1 MSDRYEFDV
10 QLVEFDHDQA
20 VKSAF
25 AGDMTDLS
33 SRTVPESVPEPTRAL
48 VPSRGPAPAL
58 VSTEATDA
66 AQIND
71 AVGLARNLLAA
82 SLADESKRERRR
94 RERLGRL
101 LADHNGRELILSL
114 TDEVLRLERP
124 AVAAKRFAELV
135 REYPTAAMGPIDSL
149 MLRAGALVAPRLP
162 SIVMPLVVRRV
173 RSETSGI
180 VLPADDPAFG
190 RHLAR
195 RSAAGVRLNI
205 NPLGEA
211 ILSDA
216 EADERLASVLAKVE
230 RADVDYI
237 SVKVS
242 AIVAN
247 LDVLA
252 FDDSVRRVT
261 ERLRTLYRTADAA
274 TPTTFVNLDMEEF
287 RDLDLTID
295 SFITVLSE
303 PEFTAVDAGIVLQA
317 YLPNSHGA
325 AERLGAWAAQRRS
338 AGGGT
343 VKVRLVK
350 GANLAMESVEAE
362 LHGWIAAPYGTKA
375 DVDASYK
382 RLLDSLLRPEW
393 AAALR
398 VGVASH
404 NLFDIAWAMLQV
416 NRAGASDR
424 VVFEMLEGMAPAQA
438 RAVQVATADAGLGQI
453 LMYSPVV
460 AEADFDASIAYLSR
474 RLDENTQAD
483 NFLRSLFTLT
493 VDSAEFDRQAD
504 MFRAA
509 ATHRHD
515 VSTDHRR
522 TAAPRPADRFSNEPE
537 SDFTDAGL
545 RTEIEAAMSTVAL
558 VAPSTV
564 GTAAEMADVVQR
576 AVVATSEPATAEQRR
591 TWLQATAD
599 AMRDGWVDT
608 LAIMAAETGKTIHQ
622 ADPEVAE
629 AIDFCDYYGTV
640 GVAGLERLAA
650 DGFDVSP
657 RGVVAVI
664 APWNFP
670 YAIPT
675 GGVAS
680 ALAAGNAVILKPA
693 PEAVHVGARIAEQFW
708 AAGVPADL
716 LQLVVCDDGPVGTT
730 LVSHPD
736 IDTITLT
743 GSHETAAMFL
753 DWRPDVR
760 VLAETSGKNALVI
773 TAAADIDEAIA
784 DLVNSSFGHAGQKCS
799 AASLAIVEASVYD
812 DPTFSIRLRDAVQS
826 LRVAEPFDLSSMV
839 GPIIGAPNPALHRA
853 LTTLDTG
860 ESWLV
865 EPGCLD
871 ADHHLWAPAV
881 RMGVHCGSW
890 FHRTE
895 CFGPVL
901 GVMRAD
907 DLDHAIEIQNASDFG
922 LTGGI
927 HSLDPN
933 EIATWLGRVEI
944 GNAYVNRMTTGA
956 IVQRQ
961 PFGGWKQSSVGGGAK
976 AGGPGYVQQ
985 LARIAT
991 GTSNVDATTS
1001 YADAWAKQFAVE
1013 HDPSGLSA
1021 ESNVLRYFPLD
1032 RVMVRHDGNDP
1043 TAIELMRL
1051 AASTTGTV
1059 LDESSAVDE
1068 SDDEFVTRLA
1078 GVNRIRLLTS
1088 LSDEA
1093 RRVCHQANVAIDDSA
1108 PVGDGFV
1115 ELYRWV
1121 REQSISRTM
1130 HRHGRLIAR

>member
-1 MSDRYEFDV
+1 
-10 QLVEFDHDQA
+10 
-20 VKSAF
+20 AF
-25 AGDMTDLS
+25 
-33 SRTVPESVPEPTRAL
+33 E
-48 VPSRGPAPAL
+48 
-58 VSTEATDA
+58 
-66 AQIND
+66 
-71 AVGLARNLLAA
+71 
-82 SLADESKRERRR
+82 
-94 RERLGRL
+94 
-101 LADHNGRELILSL
+101 
-114 TDEVLRLERP
+114 
-124 AVAAKRFAELV
+124 
-135 REYPTAAMGPIDSL
+135 
-149 MLRAGALVAPRLP
+149 
-162 SIVMPLVVRRV
+162 
-173 RSETSGI
+173 
-180 VLPADDPAFG
+180 
-190 RHLAR
+190 
-195 RSAAGVRLNI
+195 
-205 NPLGEA
+205 
-211 ILSDA
+211 
-216 EADERLASVLAKVE
+216 
-230 RADVDYI
+230 
-237 SVKVS
+237 
-242 AIVAN
+242 
-247 LDVLA
+247 
-252 FDDSVRRVT
+252 DSVRRVI
-261 ERLRTLYRTADAA
+261 ERLRTLYRAAGAA

-287 RDLDLTID
+287 RDLDLTLD
-295 SFITVLSE
+295 AFIAVLTE
-303 PEFTAVDAGIVLQA
+303 PEFATVDAGIVLQA
-317 YLPNSHGA
+317 YLPDSHDA
-325 AERLGAWAAQRRS
+325 AERLGAWAAQRHS
-338 AGGGT
+338 EGGGT

-350 GANLAMESVEAE
+350 GANLAMESAEAE
-362 LHGWIAAPYGTKA
+362 LHGWVAAPYGNKA

-393 AAALR
+393 AKAIR
-398 VGVASH
+398 IGVASH
-404 NLFDIAWAMLQV
+404 NLFDIAWAMIQIDT
-416 NRAGASDR
+416 AGANDR

-438 RAVQVATADAGLGQI
+438 RAVQAAAAEAGLGKL

-460 AEADFDASIAYLSR
+460 AEADFDASLAYLGR

-493 VDSAEFDRQAD
+493 VDSAEFHRQAD
-504 MFRAA
+504 MFRTSVA
-509 ATHRHD
+509 HRHD
-515 VSTDHRR
+515 VSTGHRR

-537 SDFTDAGL
+537 SDFTCAGL
-545 RTEIEAAMSTVAL
+545 RVEIEAAMSSVGL
-558 VAPSTV
+558 VAPPTIDTV
-564 GTAAEMADVVQR
+564 DEMVVVVQR
-576 AVVATSEPATAEQRR
+576 AVAAAAAPVTAQQRR
-591 TWLQATAD
+591 IWLQATAD
-599 AMRDGWVDT
+599 VMRDGWVET
-608 LAIMAAETGKTIHQ
+608 MAIMAAETGKTIHQ

-708 AAGVPADL
+708 AAGVPADR
-716 LQLVVCDDGPVGTT
+716 LQLVICDDGPVGSS
-730 LVSHPD
+730 LVTHPD

-753 DWRPDVR
+753 DWRPEVR

-812 DPTFSIRLRDAVQS
+812 DPTFGIRLRDAVQS
-826 LRVAEPFDLSSMV
+826 LRVAEPFDLWSMV

-853 LTTLDTG
+853 LTTLDSG

-865 EPGCLD
+865 EPICLN
-871 ADHHLWAPAV
+871 ADRQLWAPAV
-881 RMGVHCGSW
+881 RMGVRPGSW

-901 GVMRAD
+901 GVIRAD
-907 DLDHAIEIQNASDFG
+907 DLDQAIAIQNASDFG

-927 HSLDPN
+927 HSLDPS
-933 EIATWLGRVEI
+933 EIATWLDRVEI
-944 GNAYVNRMTTGA
+944 GNAYVNRMITGA

-961 PFGGWKQSSVGGGAK
+961 PFGGWKQSSVGGGSK

-985 LARIAT
+985 FARIST
-991 GTSNVDATTS
+991 GTSSVDATVS
-1001 YADAWAKQFAVE
+1001 YADAWSSQFAAE

-1021 ESNVLRYFPLD
+1021 ESNVLRYFPVD
-1032 RVMVRHDGNDP
+1032 RVVARHDGNDP
-1043 TAIELMRL
+1043 AAIDLLRL
-1051 AASTTGTV
+1051 AAATTGTV
-1059 LDESSAVDE
+1059 LDESSTADE
-1068 SDDEFVTRLA
+1068 SDDEFVARLG
-1078 GVNRIRLLTS
+1078 GVDRIRLLTD

-1093 RRVCHQANVAIDDSA
+1093 RRLCHQSNVAVDESV
-1108 PVGDGFV
+1108 PVSDGFV

>member
-1 MSDRYEFDV
+1 V
-10 QLVEFDHDQA
+10 
-20 VKSAF
+20 
-25 AGDMTDLS
+25 
-33 SRTVPESVPEPTRAL
+33 
-48 VPSRGPAPAL
+48 
-58 VSTEATDA
+58 ATDA
-66 AQIND
+66 QQTND
-71 AVGLARNLLAA
+71 AVDLARRLLAV

-101 LADHNGRELILSL
+101 LADHHGRELILSL
-114 TDEVLRLERP
+114 TDEVLRLDSP

-135 REYPTAAMGPIDSL
+135 REHPTREMGPIDGL
-149 MLRAGALVAPRLP
+149 MLRAGALVAPRL
-162 SIVMPLVVRRV
+162 SGIVMPLVVRRI
-173 RSETSGI
+173 RAETSGI
-180 VLPADDPAFG
+180 VLRTDEPIFG
-190 RHLAR
+190 QHLAR
-195 RSAAGVRLNI
+195 RADEGVRLNV

-216 EADERLASVLAKVE
+216 EADERLATVLAKVE
-230 RADVDYI
+230 RVDVDYV

-261 ERLRTLYRTADAA
+261 DRLRTLYRAAGAA

-287 RDLDLTID
+287 GDLDLTID
-295 SFITVLSE
+295 AFIAVLSE
-303 PEFTAVDAGIVLQA
+303 PEFATVDAGIVLQA
-317 YLPNSHGA
+317 YLPDSHGA
-325 AERLGAWAAQRRS
+325 AERLGGWAAQRRS
-338 AGGGT
+338 EGGGT

-350 GANLAMESVEAE
+350 GANLAMESAEAE
-362 LHGWIAAPYGTKA
+362 LRGWVAAPYGNKA

-382 RLLDSLLRPEW
+382 RLLDSLLRPDW
-393 AAALR
+393 AEAIR
-398 VGVASH
+398 IGVASH
-404 NLFDIAWAMLQV
+404 NLFDIAWAMIQIDK
-416 NRAGASDR
+416 AGAHDR

-438 RAVQVATADAGLGQI
+438 RAVQAAAAEAGLGQL

-460 AEADFDASIAYLSR
+460 AEADFDASLAYLGR

-483 NFLRSLFTLT
+483 NFLRALFTLT

-504 MFRAA
+504 MFRVAVA
-509 ATHRHD
+509 HRHD

-522 TAAPRPADRFSNEPE
+522 RAAPRPADRFSNEPE
-537 SDFTDAGL
+537 SDFTDARL
-545 RTEIEAAMSTVAL
+545 RAEIEAAMSSVAL
-558 VAPSTV
+558 VAPPRINT
-564 GTAAEMADVVQR
+564 TDEMIVVVQR
-576 AVVATSEPATAEQRR
+576 AVVAAAEPATVEQRR

-599 AMRDGWVDT
+599 VMRNGWVDT
-608 LAIMAAETGKTIHQ
+608 MAIMAAETGKTIHQ

-640 GVAGLERLAA
+640 GVAGLERLIAE
-650 DGFDVSP
+650 GFDVSP
-657 RGVVAVI
+657 RGVVAVV

-716 LQLVVCDDGPVGTT
+716 LQLVICDDGPVASS
-730 LVSHPD
+730 LVTHRD

-753 DWRPDVR
+753 DWRPGVR

-812 DPTFSIRLRDAVQS
+812 DPTFGIRLRDAVQS

-865 EPGCLD
+865 EPACLD
-871 ADHHLWAPAV
+871 IDRHLWAPAV
-881 RMGVHCGSW
+881 RMGVQPGSW

-901 GVMRAD
+901 GVIRAD
-907 DLDHAIEIQNASDFG
+907 DLDQAIEIQNSSNFG

-927 HSLDPN
+927 HSLDPS
-933 EIATWLGRVEI
+933 EIATWLDRVEI
-944 GNAYVNRMTTGA
+944 GNAYVNRMITGA

-961 PFGGWKQSSVGGGAK
+961 PFGGWKQSSVGGGPK

-985 LARIAT
+985 FARIAT
-991 GTSNVDATTS
+991 GTSSVDAAAS
-1001 YADAWAKQFAVE
+1001 YADAWASQFAAE
-1013 HDPSGLSA
+1013 HDPSGLTS
-1021 ESNVLRYFPLD
+1021 ESNVLRYFSVD
-1032 RVMVRHDGNDP
+1032 RVLVRHDGNDP
-1043 TAIELMRL
+1043 VAIDLLRL
-1051 AASTTGTV
+1051 AAATTGVV
-1059 LDESSAVDE
+1059 LDESSTVDE
-1068 SDDEFVTRLA
+1068 PDSEFLARLG
-1078 GVNRIRLLTS
+1078 GVNRVRLLTD
-1088 LSDEA
+1088 LSDDA
-1093 RRVCHQANVAIDDSA
+1093 RRRCHEANVALDESA
-1108 PVGDGFV
+1108 PVSDGFV

-1130 HRHGRLIAR
+1130 HRHGRLTAR

>member
-1 MSDRYEFDV
+1 MADRYEFD
-10 QLVEFDHDQA
+10 LSPVEFDQDRA
-20 VKSAF
+20 VESVL
-25 AGDMTDLS
+25 AGEMTDLS
-33 SRTVPESVPEPTRAL
+33 SRTVPESVPASPW
-48 VPSRGPAPAL
+48 APGAAA
-58 VSTEATDA
+58 VMATDTERTH
-66 AQIND
+66 D
-71 AVGLARNLLAA
+71 AVDLARSLLAA
-82 SLADESKRERRR
+82 SLADESKREQRR

-101 LADHNGRELILSL
+101 LADHHGRELILAL
-114 TDEVLRLERP
+114 TDEVLRLDCP
-124 AVAAKRFAELV
+124 VVAAKRFAELV
-135 REYPTAAMGPIDSL
+135 REHPTREIGPIDGL
-149 MLRAGALVAPRLP
+149 MLRAGALVAPRL
-162 SIVMPLVVRRV
+162 SGIVMPLVVRRI

-180 VLPADDPAFG
+180 VLRTDEPAFG

-195 RSAAGVRLNI
+195 RADEGVRLNV

-216 EADERLASVLAKVE
+216 EADERLATVLAKVD
-230 RADVDYI
+230 RSDVDYV

-261 ERLRTLYRTADAA
+261 ERLRKLYRAAGAA

-295 SFITVLSE
+295 AFIAVLSE
-303 PEFTAVDAGIVLQA
+303 AEFTNVDAGIVLQA
-317 YLPNSHGA
+317 YLPDSHGA
-325 AERLGAWAAQRRS
+325 AERLGAWAAQRRVE
-338 AGGGT
+338 GGGT

-350 GANLAMESVEAE
+350 GANLAMESAEAE
-362 LHGWIAAPYGTKA
+362 LHGWIAAPYGNKA

-393 AAALR
+393 AEAICI
-398 VGVASH
+398 GVASH
-404 NLFDIAWAMLQV
+404 NLFDIAWAMIQIDK
-416 NRAGASDR
+416 AGATDR

-438 RAVQVATADAGLGQI
+438 RAIQAAATQAGLGQL

-460 AEADFDASIAYLSR
+460 AEADFDASLAYLSR

-509 ATHRHD
+509 VARRHD

-522 TAAPRPADRFSNEPE
+522 RAASRPADQFSNEPE
-537 SDFTDAGL
+537 SDFTDAGF
-545 RTEIEAAMSTVAL
+545 RAQIEAAMSSVTL
-558 VAPSTV
+558 VAPPRINTTDEV
-564 GTAAEMADVVQR
+564 IVVVQR
-576 AVVATSEPATAEQRR
+576 AVAAAAEPSTVEQRR
-591 TWLQATAD
+591 AWLHATAGV
-599 AMRDGWVDT
+599 MRDGWVDT
-608 LAIMAAETGKTIHQ
+608 MAIMAAETGKTIHQ

-640 GVAGLERLAA
+640 GVGGLERLAA

-657 RGVVAVI
+657 RGVVAVV

-693 PEAVHVGARIAEQFW
+693 PEAVHVGAQIAEQFW

-716 LQLVVCDDGPVGTT
+716 LQLVICDDGPVGSS
-730 LVSHPD
+730 LVTHPA

-743 GSHETAAMFL
+743 GAHETAAMFL

-812 DPTFSIRLRDAVQS
+812 DPTFGIRLRDAVQS

-839 GPIIGAPNPALHRA
+839 GPIIGAPNHALHRA
-853 LTTLDTG
+853 LTMLDTG

-865 EPGCLD
+865 EPVCFD
-871 ADHHLWAPAV
+871 ADRHLWAPAV
-881 RMGVHCGSW
+881 RMGVRPGSW
-890 FHRTE
+890 FHQTE

-901 GVMRAD
+901 GVIRAD
-907 DLDHAIEIQNASDFG
+907 DLDQAIEIQNASDFG

-933 EIATWLGRVEI
+933 EISTWLDRVEI
-944 GNAYVNRMTTGA
+944 GNAYVNRMITGA

-985 LARIAT
+985 FARIST
-991 GTSNVDATTS
+991 GTSNVDAAAS
-1001 YADAWAKQFAVE
+1001 YADAWASQFAVE

-1021 ESNVLRYFPLD
+1021 ESNVLRYFPVD
-1032 RVMVRHDGNDP
+1032 RVMVRHDGNDSV
-1043 TAIELMRL
+1043 AIDLLRL
-1051 AASTTGTV
+1051 AARTTGAF
-1059 LDESSAVDE
+1059 LDESSTVSE
-1068 SDDEFVTRLA
+1068 SDKEFVARLS
-1078 GVNRIRLLTS
+1078 GVDRIRLLAP

-1093 RRVCHQANVAIDDSA
+1093 RRLCHQANVAIDESD
-1108 PVGDGFV
+1108 PVCDGFV

>member
-1 MSDRYEFDV
+1 MPDRYEFDFPT
-10 QLVEFDHDQA
+10 VEFDQDRVA
-20 VKSAF
+20 DSVLS
-25 AGDMTDLS
+25 GEMTDLS
-33 SRTVPESVPEPTRAL
+33 SRTAPDSVPAST
-48 VPSRGPAPAL
+48 PA
-58 VSTEATDA
+58 A
-66 AQIND
+66 AMAAEDQQTMSAID
-71 AVGLARNLLAA
+71 LARSLLVV
-82 SLADESKRERRR
+82 SLADESKQERRR

-114 TDEVLRLERP
+114 TDEVLRLDNP

-135 REYPTAAMGPIDSL
+135 REFPTREMGPIDGL
-149 MLRAGALVAPRLP
+149 MLRVGAFVAPRL
-162 SIVMPLVVRRV
+162 SAVVMPLVVRRI

-180 VLPADDPAFG
+180 VLRTDEPIFS

-195 RSAAGVRLNI
+195 RAGEGVRLNV

-216 EADERLASVLAKVE
+216 EADERLATVLAKVA
-230 RADVDYI
+230 RADVDYV

-252 FDDSVRRVT
+252 FDDSVGRVT
-261 ERLRTLYRTADAA
+261 ERLRTLYRAAGAA

-295 SFITVLSE
+295 AFIAVLSE
-303 PEFTAVDAGIVLQA
+303 PEFATVDAGIVLQA
-317 YLPNSHGA
+317 YLPDSHGA
-325 AERLGAWAAQRRS
+325 AERLGCWAAQRRS
-338 AGGGT
+338 EGGGT

-350 GANLAMESVEAE
+350 GANLAMESAEAE
-362 LHGWIAAPYGTKA
+362 LHGWVAAPYGNKA

-382 RLLDSLLRPEW
+382 RLLDSLLRPDW
-393 AAALR
+393 AEAIR
-398 VGVASH
+398 IGVASH
-404 NLFDIAWAMLQV
+404 NLFDIAWAMIQIDK
-416 NRAGASDR
+416 AGAHDR

-438 RAVQVATADAGLGQI
+438 RAVQAAAADAGLGKL

-460 AEADFDASIAYLSR
+460 AEADFDASLAYLGR

-493 VDSAEFDRQAD
+493 VDSAEFNRQSD
-504 MFRAA
+504 MFRASV
-509 ATHRHD
+509 THRHD
-515 VSTDHRR
+515 VSTEHRR
-522 TAAPRPADRFSNEPE
+522 RAAPRPADQFSNEPE
-537 SDFTDAGL
+537 SDFTNAGF
-545 RTEIEAAMSTVAL
+545 RVEIEAAMSSVAL
-558 VAPSTV
+558 VAPPRINT
-564 GTAAEMADVVQR
+564 TDEMMVVVQR
-576 AVVATSEPATAEQRR
+576 AVAAAAEHATIEQRR

-599 AMRDGWVDT
+599 VMRGGWVET
-608 LAIMAAETGKTIHQ
+608 MAIMAAETGKTLHQ
-622 ADPEVAE
+622 GDPEVAE

-640 GVAGLERLAA
+640 GVAGLERLVV
-650 DGFDVSP
+650 DGFDVLP
-657 RGVVAVI
+657 RGVVAVV

-708 AAGVPADL
+708 AAGVPADR
-716 LQLVVCDDGPVGTT
+716 LQLVICDDGPVGSS
-730 LVSHPD
+730 LVTHRD

-753 DWRPDVR
+753 DWRPKVR

-799 AASLAIVEASVYD
+799 AASLAIVEGSVYD
-812 DPTFSIRLRDAVQS
+812 DPTFRIRLRDAVQS

-839 GPIIGAPNPALHRA
+839 GPVIGTPNPALQRA
-853 LTTLDTG
+853 LTTLDAG

-865 EPGCLD
+865 EPACLD
-871 ADHHLWAPAV
+871 ADHHLWGPAV
-881 RMGVHCGSW
+881 RMGVQPGSW
-890 FHRTE
+890 FHWTE

-901 GVMRAD
+901 GVIRAD

-927 HSLDPN
+927 HSLDPS
-933 EIATWLGRVEI
+933 EIATWLDRVEI
-944 GNAYVNRMTTGA
+944 GNAYINRMITGA

-961 PFGGWKQSSVGGGAK
+961 PFGGWKQSSVGGGPK

-985 LARIAT
+985 FARIAI
-991 GTSNVDATTS
+991 GASRVDSASS
-1001 YADAWAKQFAVE
+1001 YANAWANQFAVE
-1013 HDPSGLSA
+1013 HDPSGLTS
-1021 ESNVLRYFPLD
+1021 ESNVLRYFPVD
-1032 RVMVRHDGNDP
+1032 RVMVRHDGTDLA
-1043 TAIELMRL
+1043 AIDLLRL
-1051 AASTTGTV
+1051 AATTTGVV
-1059 LDESSAVDE
+1059 LDESSTVDE
-1068 SDDEFVTRLA
+1068 SDHEFVARIG
-1078 GVNRIRLLTS
+1078 GVDRIRLLTD
-1088 LSDEA
+1088 LGDDA
-1093 RRVCHQANVAIDDSA
+1093 RRICHRANVAIDESA
-1108 PVGDGFV
+1108 PVSDGFV

-1130 HRHGRLIAR
+1130 HRHGRVITR

>member
-1 MSDRYEFDV
+1 MPDRYKFDRAP
-10 QLVEFDHDQA
+10 VEFDQDRA
-20 VKSAF
+20 ADSVF
-25 AGDMTDLS
+25 AGEMTVLS
-33 SRTVPESVPEPTRAL
+33 SRTVPES
-48 VPSRGPAPAL
+48 APA
-58 VSTEATDA
+58 STPVPVPASVAATDV
-66 AQIND
+66 QQTND
-71 AVGLARNLLAA
+71 AVDLARRLLAV

-101 LADHNGRELILSL
+101 LADHHGRELILSL
-114 TDEVLRLERP
+114 TDEVLRLDSP

-135 REYPTAAMGPIDSL
+135 REHPTREMGPIDGL
-149 MLRAGALVAPRLP
+149 MLRAGALVAPLLSR
-162 SIVMPLVVRRV
+162 IVMPLVVRRI
-173 RSETSGI
+173 RAETSGI
-180 VLPADDPAFG
+180 VLRTDEPIFG
-190 RHLAR
+190 QHLAR
-195 RSAAGVRLNI
+195 RSEDGVRLNV

-216 EADERLASVLAKVE
+216 EADERLATVLAKVE
-230 RADVDYI
+230 RVDVDYV

-261 ERLRTLYRTADAA
+261 DRLRTLYRAA
-274 TPTTFVNLDMEEF
+274 GAAIPTTFVNLDMEEF

-295 SFITVLSE
+295 AFIAVLSE
-303 PEFTAVDAGIVLQA
+303 PEFATVDAGIVLQA
-317 YLPNSHGA
+317 YLPDSHGA
-325 AERLGAWAAQRRS
+325 AERLGGWATQRRS
-338 AGGGT
+338 EGGGT

-350 GANLAMESVEAE
+350 GANLAMESAEAE
-362 LHGWIAAPYGTKA
+362 FHGWIAAPYGNKA

-393 AAALR
+393 AEAIR
-398 VGVASH
+398 IGVASH
-404 NLFDIAWAMLQV
+404 NLFDIAWAMIQIDK
-416 NRAGASDR
+416 AGAADR

-438 RAVQVATADAGLGQI
+438 RTVQAAAADAGLGQL

-460 AEADFDASIAYLSR
+460 AEADFDASLAYLGR

-509 ATHRHD
+509 VAHRHD
-515 VSTDHRR
+515 VSTDHLRR
-522 TAAPRPADRFSNEPE
+522 AAPRPAGQFSNEPE

-545 RTEIEAAMSTVAL
+545 RVEIEAAMSSVAL
-558 VAPSTV
+558 VAPPRINT
-564 GTAAEMADVVQR
+564 TDEMIVVVQR
-576 AVVATSEPATAEQRR
+576 AVAATAEPATVEQRR
-591 TWLQATAD
+591 TWLRATAD
-599 AMRDGWVDT
+599 VMRNGWVDT
-608 LAIMAAETGKTIHQ
+608 MAIMAAETGKTIHQ

-640 GVAGLERLAA
+640 GVAGLERLIA

-657 RGVVAVI
+657 RGVVAVV

-716 LQLVVCDDGPVGTT
+716 LQLVICDDGPVGSS
-730 LVSHPD
+730 LVTHPD

-753 DWRPDVR
+753 DWRPGVR

-812 DPTFSIRLRDAVQS
+812 DPTFGTRLHDAVQS

-839 GPIIGAPNPALHRA
+839 GPIIGAPNPVLHRA
-853 LTTLDTG
+853 LTTLDAG

-865 EPGCLD
+865 EPVCLD
-871 ADHHLWAPAV
+871 ADRHLWAPGV
-881 RMGVHCGSW
+881 RIGVRSGSW

-907 DLDHAIEIQNASDFG
+907 DLDQAIEIQNSSDFG

-927 HSLDPN
+927 HSLDPS
-933 EIATWLGRVEI
+933 EIATWLDRVEI
-944 GNAYVNRMTTGA
+944 GNAYVNRMITGA

-961 PFGGWKQSSVGGGAK
+961 PFGGWKQSSVGGGPK

-985 LARIAT
+985 FARIAI
-991 GTSNVDATTS
+991 GTSSVDPAVS
-1001 YADAWAKQFAVE
+1001 YAAAWASQFAAE

-1021 ESNVLRYFPLD
+1021 ESNVLRYFPVD
-1032 RVMVRHDGNDP
+1032 RVLVRHDGNDP
-1043 TAIELMRL
+1043 VAIDLLRL
-1051 AASTTGTV
+1051 AAATTGVV
-1059 LDESSAVDE
+1059 LDESSTADE
-1068 SDDEFVTRLA
+1068 PDLEFATRLG
-1078 GVNRIRLLTS
+1078 GVDRIRLLTD

-1093 RRVCHQANVAIDDSA
+1093 RRLCHQANVAIDESV